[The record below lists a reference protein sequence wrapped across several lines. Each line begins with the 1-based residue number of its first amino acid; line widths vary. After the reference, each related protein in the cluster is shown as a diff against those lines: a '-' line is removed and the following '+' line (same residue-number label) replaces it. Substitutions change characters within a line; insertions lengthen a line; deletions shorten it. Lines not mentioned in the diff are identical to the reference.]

1 MNIRARRDEDK
12 QTRRNTI
19 LAASLAVWSDTD
31 WNDFTMA
38 AVARRAGIVKGT
50 IYLYFAT
57 KEELFLALFQNMM
70 LEYFDEIDAL
80 LAGGRRWSPS
90 RVAATIADA
99 LLSRPAFAR
108 MFTVLGSILEHNI
121 SYQSAVE
128 FKRFTLDR
136 FTSTGTLLARRLGL
150 RSPGEGLRL
159 MLQLTAL
166 ITGLAQMS
174 HPAPVLE
181 QVFKDKRLSVL
192 RVDFRRELLDAL
204 ETLFRGVE
212 RRKK

>member
-1 MNIRARRDEDK
+1 MD
-12 QTRRNTI
+12 
-19 LAASLAVWSDTD
+19 
-31 WNDFTMA
+31 
-38 AVARRAGIVKGT
+38 AVAGRAGVVKGT

-57 KEELFLALFQNMM
+57 KEELLLALFQNMM
-70 LEYFDEIDAL
+70 LEYFDEVDAL

-99 LLSRPAFAR
+99 LLSRPPFAR

-121 SYQSAVE
+121 SYESAVA
-128 FKRFTLDR
+128 FKHFTLDR
-136 FTSTGTLLARRLGL
+136 FTRTGALLAHRLGL
-150 RSPGEGLRL
+150 HSPGEGLRL

-174 HPAPVLE
+174 YPAPVLE
-181 QVFKDKRLSVL
+181 RVFKDKRLRAL
-192 RVDFRRELLDAL
+192 RVDFRRELLDAT
-204 ETLFRGVE
+204 ETLFRGIE